1 MDTDD
6 SDSDQNNKFNIF
18 CYIYTAYLRL
28 FLKIH
33 RDAFLCLKRVI

>member
-6 SDSDQNNKFNIF
+6 SDSDQDNKFNNIDL
-18 CYIYTAYLRL
+18 YTAYLRL

-33 RDAFLCLKRVI
+33 RDAFLCLKRVII